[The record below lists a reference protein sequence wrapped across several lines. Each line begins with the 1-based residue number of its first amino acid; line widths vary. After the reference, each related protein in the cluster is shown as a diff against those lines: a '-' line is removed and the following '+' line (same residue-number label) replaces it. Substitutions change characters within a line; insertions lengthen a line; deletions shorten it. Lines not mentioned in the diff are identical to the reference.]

1 GFTRNF
7 STTFNARFEKLS
19 TMFNHQPSLR
29 VEPRNNAIYP
39 MITSILSIVYKL
51 TTIVGEITIKL
62 IK

>member
-29 VEPRNNAIYP
+29 VEPNIKTTR
-39 MITSILSIVYKL
+39 TLILVVFL
-51 TTIVGEITIKL
+51 HL
-62 IK
+62 IQSLLINGNFVLFS